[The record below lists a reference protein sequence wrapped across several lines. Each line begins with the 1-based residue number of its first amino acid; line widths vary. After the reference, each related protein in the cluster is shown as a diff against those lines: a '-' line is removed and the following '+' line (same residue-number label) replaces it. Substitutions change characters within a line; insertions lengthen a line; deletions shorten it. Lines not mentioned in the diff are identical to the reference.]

1 MQARGSSRCYC
12 CATPRHPGSKCD
24 LLFHLFIFT
33 SAKHPFRNPKEN
45 TALSLYSSSSI
56 HRCTAIALAGPQTVS
71 NAASRKKMNVCRH
84 LIYSNSFF
92 DALTHGTVTLSR
104 HDHTEPAAVDPVY
117 IGAQG
122 HVAAQ
127 LRSVYRRYSGGRTR
141 RSRRGGFYLF
151 LIAWSPAQS
160 IDRTA
165 CPRHRTYR
173 AHRCVPPADSH
184 PDQAGP
190 KGNGQGRGAGQVVD
204 CICIGFVIYPLHCST
219 FTVALVNA
227 WSRARLRAK
236 P

>member
-24 LLFHLFIFT
+24 LLFHLFLFHFFF

-45 TALSLYSSSSI
+45 TALFLYSSSSI
-56 HRCTAIALAGPQTVS
+56 HRCIAIALAGPQTVS

-84 LIYSNSFF
+84 LISNDSTFIFFFFFF

-141 RSRRGGFYLF
+141 RSRGGGFYYF
-151 LIAWSPAQS
+151 L
-160 IDRTA
+160 
-165 CPRHRTYR
+165 
-173 AHRCVPPADSH
+173 
-184 PDQAGP
+184 
-190 KGNGQGRGAGQVVD
+190 
-204 CICIGFVIYPLHCST
+204 LHGVQLNS
-219 FTVALVNA
+219 
-227 WSRARLRAK
+227 
-236 P
+236 